1 MLVGTVTK
9 NPETAGIIGNIVTF
23 PMMFLAGTF
32 FPISIMPEYLRSIAH
47 ILPLFYIV
55 EGLNNV
61 MVYGNITG
69 ALIDLAVVAIITVII
84 FLLAVKLFKWRE
96 D

>member
-1 MLVGTVTK
+1 
-9 NPETAGIIGNIVTF
+9 
-23 PMMFLAGTF
+23 
-32 FPISIMPEYLRSIAH
+32 
-47 ILPLFYIV
+47 
-55 EGLNNV
+55 

>member
-1 MLVGTVTK
+1 LVGTVTK
-9 NPETAGIIGNIVTF
+9 NPETAGVIGNIVTF

-32 FPISIMPEYLRSIAH
+32 FPISTMPQYLQTIAH
-47 ILPLFYIV
+47 VLPLFYII

-69 ALIDLAVVAIITVII
+69 AGIDVAVVLVITAVIFI
-84 FLLAVKLFKWRE
+84 LAVKLFKWRE